1 MINNHTQEF
10 GSSRPYF
17 ATAAILIGVGMSAL
31 DGSIV
36 NIALPS
42 IVNVLDIEVS
52 SSIWIVNSYQIASAA
67 TMLICASLSS
77 RVGEKLFFKL
87 GMLLFTL
94 SSLGCG
100 LSPNFSILVVMRMM
114 QGISYAMMISVGLGL
129 YRTILPANMLGTI
142 LGLNAMVFAVGT
154 AIGPAL
160 GGFIISYLTWP
171 WLFYINI
178 PLGILAI
185 TLSFVFLGKDSEK
198 GKGFDWLGAISS
210 ATALGLTVIA
220 VDQIGYWDNKT
231 LISCIFVAIILF
243 IIFIKAQHHAKYP
256 LLPLDIFHSRIYSF
270 AVISSILIFIAQGIA
285 LVSLPFILQH
295 TYGYSVLESAFMFT
309 PWPIAVACCAPL
321 AGILSNRFN
330 PTKISSIGAML
341 FCLGLSS
348 LAFLSETVSTI
359 NILWRVAVCGV
370 GYGLFIPPNN
380 REMFINVKHNRTVIA
395 SGMLSTARTTGQS
408 IGAAIV
414 MVIIISLEVD
424 KGIDFKRFVFYAF
437 SCASFIALFSFIASI
452 SRIHKIK

>member
-185 TLSFVFLGKDSEK
+185 TLSFVFLGKD
-198 GKGFDWLGAISS
+198 L
-210 ATALGLTVIA
+210 
-220 VDQIGYWDNKT
+220 IG
-231 LISCIFVAIILF
+231 
-243 IIFIKAQHHAKYP
+243 
-256 LLPLDIFHSRIYSF
+256 
-270 AVISSILIFIAQGIA
+270 
-285 LVSLPFILQH
+285 
-295 TYGYSVLESAFMFT
+295 
-309 PWPIAVACCAPL
+309 
-321 AGILSNRFN
+321 
-330 PTKISSIGAML
+330 
-341 FCLGLSS
+341 
-348 LAFLSETVSTI
+348 
-359 NILWRVAVCGV
+359 
-370 GYGLFIPPNN
+370 
-380 REMFINVKHNRTVIA
+380 
-395 SGMLSTARTTGQS
+395 
-408 IGAAIV
+408 
-414 MVIIISLEVD
+414 
-424 KGIDFKRFVFYAF
+424 
-437 SCASFIALFSFIASI
+437 
-452 SRIHKIK
+452 